1 MSAEIESLTVE
12 SAARRSGGGGSPV
25 PAVLAAVALVLAV
38 AAHWRFNRFDDR
50 IDAVRD
56 QVALL
61 DELQQRS
68 SARLEAVATQL
79 ETSSAALRDE
89 LAGLRV
95 LPAQIAELG
104 SAVEELNA
112 RTAGP
117 QRAWARAE
125 ALYLL
130 ELAQRRIELERDTR
144 TAIAAMESAD
154 ARLATV
160 GDPGVR
166 NVRRLLALEL
176 GALRAVPAPD
186 VPAVLTRLLAV
197 EKTVATLPVQGL
209 PVAPGARA
217 PSAAREAESGFARF
231 WRRLSQAASDLV
243 SLRRIDPDTATLVT
257 LEAESLRRQHLQLL
271 LLSARTAAAQQD
283 GAAYTQALQAAQ
295 ASLASYFDLSAPGA
309 ARVRD
314 ELEALG
320 EIDIDPPRPSVGGAA
335 RALRGLIQVETATP

>member
-12 SAARRSGGGGSPV
+12 SAARRSAGGGSPV
-25 PAVLAAVALVLAV
+25 PAVLAAVALVLAA

-50 IDAVRD
+50 IDGVRD
-56 QVALL
+56 QVARL
-61 DELQQRS
+61 EEQQQQS
-68 SARLEAVATQL
+68 SARLEAVAIEL
-79 ETSSAALRDE
+79 ETSNAALRE
-89 LAGLRV
+89 EVASLRV

-104 SAVEELNA
+104 SVVEELNS

-144 TAIAAMESAD
+144 TAIIAMESAD
-154 ARLATV
+154 ARLAMV

-166 NVRRLLALEL
+166 DVRRLLALEL

-186 VPAVLTRLLAV
+186 VPAVLARLLAI
-197 EKTVATLPVQGL
+197 ERTVATLPVEGV
-209 PVAPGARA
+209 PVAPGARTPPAA
-217 PSAAREAESGFARF
+217 PDAEGGFARF
-231 WRRLSQAASDLV
+231 WRRLSQAVDDLV

-257 LEAESLRRQHLQLL
+257 LEAESLRRQHLELL

-295 ASLASYFDLSAPGA
+295 ASLARYFDLSATEA

-314 ELEALG
+314 ELAALA
-320 EIDIDPPRPSVGGAA
+320 EIEVDPPRPAVGGAA
-335 RALRGLIQVETATP
+335 RALRGLIQVETSSP